1 MTTLYDVIDTRTDNY
16 HSVVMVKDRLAR
28 FFVPANP
35 PQE

>member
-1 MTTLYDVIDTRTDNY
+1 MTILYDVIDTRTDNY
-16 HSVVMVKDRLAR
+16 HSVVVVKNRLAR